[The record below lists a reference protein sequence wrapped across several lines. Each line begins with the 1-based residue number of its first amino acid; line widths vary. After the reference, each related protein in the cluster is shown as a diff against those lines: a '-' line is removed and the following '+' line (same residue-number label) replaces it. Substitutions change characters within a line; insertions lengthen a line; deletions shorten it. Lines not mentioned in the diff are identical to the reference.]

1 MKLSVYEYDGKE
13 AKICQ
18 LSTKLYGIFFS
29 LVVAIVTFNL
39 EKMLKK
45 YFFSLL
51 CCDYEKKKYS

>member
-29 LVVAIVTFNL
+29 LVVAVVTFNL

-45 YFFSLL
+45 IFFFIVVL
-51 CCDYEKKKYS
+51 